1 MGCQYPALHGQE
13 RGFGAFGAFKNIRA
27 LSPGNRTLVLATR
40 CAFSK
45 FGRKPFFFKQVLTLM
60 LRQYGWSKKYLEE
73 TLRPPVMLSVPQVLR
88 MLFTFLLSLRSP
100 RCLLRWPVA
109 MVDVVRE
116 TGLSRVNACTNYTGR
131 VH

>member
-1 MGCQYPALHGQE
+1 
-13 RGFGAFGAFKNIRA
+13 
-27 LSPGNRTLVLATR
+27 
-40 CAFSK
+40 
-45 FGRKPFFFKQVLTLM
+45 M
-60 LRQYGWSKKYLEE
+60 LRQYGWLKKYLEE